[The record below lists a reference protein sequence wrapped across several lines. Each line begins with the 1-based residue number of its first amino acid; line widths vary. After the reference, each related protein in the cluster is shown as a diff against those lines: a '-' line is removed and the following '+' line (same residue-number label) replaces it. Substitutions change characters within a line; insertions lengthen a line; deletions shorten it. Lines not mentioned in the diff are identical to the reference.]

1 MTAKGK
7 KRMIWIIGTLVLA
20 VVLAFL
26 ALQYAIGRNGP
37 AVLSA
42 VDRLTGGARGTELV
56 KTHQFGEDSAQKL
69 LVYTSGS
76 SDDALKPVLIF
87 AHGGSWRSGDPEDYG
102 FIARAFVPERFVV
115 VLAGYRLGDDSIFP
129 AIAQDTASVAAWTAE
144 NIAQYGGNPDA
155 IYLSGHSAGAY
166 NAVMTT
172 LDRQW
177 LAGEGLGEN
186 AIKGVIGLSGPYDFF
201 PFDSDST
208 KLTFGSTPDAETVTQ
223 PITYVRGDAPPML
236 LMTGEKDT
244 TVRPRNTRI
253 LAEKLTEAGASA
265 ETRFFAEMD
274 HISILTAIASPWRR
288 DPAVVDAIAGFIK
301 RTENARASEAAAEI
315 SVPVQAETP

>member
-1 MTAKGK
+1 
-7 KRMIWIIGTLVLA
+7 MIWIIGTLVLA
-20 VVLAFL
+20 VILAFL

-42 VDRLTGGARGTELV
+42 VDRITGGARGTELV
-56 KTHQFGEDSAQKL
+56 KTHQFGERPAQKL
-69 LVYTSGS
+69 LVYA
-76 SDDALKPVLIF
+76 SDNSDYALKPVIIF

-102 FIARAFVPERFVV
+102 FIARALVPEGFVV
-115 VLAGYRLGDDSIFP
+115 VLAGYRVGDDSIFP
-129 AIAQDTASVAAWTAE
+129 AIVEDTASVAAWAAE

-166 NAVMTT
+166 NAVMTA

-177 LAGEGLGEN
+177 FANKGLGKDTV
-186 AIKGVIGLSGPYDFF
+186 KGVIGLSGPYDFF

-223 PITYVRGDAPPML
+223 PITFVRGDAPPML

-253 LAEKLTEAGASA
+253 LAEKLTQAGASA

-288 DPAVVDAIAGFIK
+288 DPAVVDAISSFIK
-301 RTENARASEAAAEI
+301 QTESARTSGTAPQI

>member
-1 MTAKGK
+1 
-7 KRMIWIIGTLVLA
+7 MIWIVGALALAAVLA
-20 VVLAFL
+20 LL

-42 VDRLTGGARGTELV
+42 VDRLTGGTRGTALV
-56 KTHQFGEDSAQKL
+56 NIHQFGSHAAQKL
-69 LVYTSGS
+69 LVYAS
-76 SDDALKPVLIF
+76 SRSDGPPKPVIIF

-102 FIARAFVPERFVV
+102 FIARALVPEGFVV

-129 AIAQDTASVAAWTAE
+129 AIVQDTASVTAWTAA
-144 NIAQYGGNPDA
+144 NIERYGGNPDA

-166 NAVMTT
+166 NVVMTA

-177 LAGEGLGEN
+177 LDRARLGDN
-186 AIKGVIGLSGPYDFF
+186 AVKGVIGLSGPYDFF

-208 KLTFGSTPDAETVTQ
+208 QRTFGSTADAATVTQ
-223 PITYVRGDAPPML
+223 PVAHVRRDAPPML

-253 LAEKLTEAGASA
+253 LAQKLAGVGASVQ
-265 ETRFFAEMD
+265 TRFFPDMD

-288 DPAVVDAIAGFIK
+288 DPAIVAAISNFV
-301 RTENARASEAAAEI
+301 RQTENTRAAQMAAEI
-315 SVPVQAETP
+315 SGPVQTVAP

>member
-1 MTAKGK
+1 MV
-7 KRMIWIIGTLVLA
+7 WIIGALVLA
-20 VVLAFL
+20 AVLAFL

-42 VDRLTGGARGTELV
+42 VDRLTGGARGTEFV
-56 KTHQFGEDSAQKL
+56 KTHQFGESPAQKL
-69 LVYTSGS
+69 LVYNSGS
-76 SDDALKPVLIF
+76 GDNALKPVLIF

-102 FIARAFVPERFVV
+102 FIARALVPEGFVV

-129 AIAQDTASVAAWTAE
+129 AIVKDTASVTAWTAE

-166 NAVMTT
+166 NAVMTA

-177 LAGEGLGEN
+177 LAREGLREN
-186 AIKGVIGLSGPYDFF
+186 AVKGVIGLSGPYDFF

-223 PITYVRGDAPPML
+223 PIAFVRGDAPPML
-236 LMTGEKDT
+236 LMTGKKDT

-253 LAEKLTEAGASA
+253 LAEKLAEAGASA
-265 ETRFFAEMD
+265 ETRVFAEMD

-288 DPAVVDAIAGFIK
+288 DPAVVDAISNFVK
-301 RTENARASEAAAEI
+301 RHENARTMAAEPPI
-315 SVPVQAETP
+315 SVPVQAQTP